1 MPPLATSRC
10 CGWRAGARAIFTD
23 SGGVQ
28 KEAFILGTP
37 CVTLRA
43 ATEWVETLKGGA
55 NRLVGADPR
64 RILAAARA
72 IERKRPRPRAGALYG
87 RGRASEAIARIVARF
102 LDGAA

>member
-1 MPPLATSRC
+1 MLLLESE
-10 CGWRAGARAIFTD
+10 ARAVFTD

-37 CVTLRA
+37 CITLRET
-43 ATEWVETLKGGA
+43 TEWVETLKGGA

-72 IERKRPRPRAGALYG
+72 VERGRPHPRAGHVYG
-87 RGRASEAIARIVARF
+87 RGRAAEAIARLVARF
-102 LDGAA
+102 LSGGRTSGPA